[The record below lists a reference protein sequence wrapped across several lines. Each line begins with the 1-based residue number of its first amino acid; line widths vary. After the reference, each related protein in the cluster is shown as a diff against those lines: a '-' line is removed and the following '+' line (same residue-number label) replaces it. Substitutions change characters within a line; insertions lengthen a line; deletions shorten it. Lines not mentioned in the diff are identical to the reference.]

1 MALRAGL
8 AETCKLGYTGSAPTG
23 NAVNR
28 GGAGIPASPSHAN
41 GISPSF

>member
-8 AETCKLGYTGSAPTG
+8 AKTCKLGYTGRSQSG

-41 GISPSF
+41 GFSPSF